1 MNYVNKR
8 YKETAQLMRI
18 NKQAQATGILKEY
31 IILLSDYEG
40 QGIEGAEKEWTD
52 KEIGWA
58 NRTLD
63 RISRIYR
70 E

>member
-52 KEIGWA
+52 KEIGWS

-63 RISRIYR
+63 RISRI
-70 E
+70 

>member
-40 QGIEGAEKEWTD
+40 QGIEGSEKEWTD

-63 RISRIYR
+63 RISRI
-70 E
+70 

>member
-52 KEIGWA
+52 KEIGCA

-63 RISRIYR
+63 RISRI
-70 E
+70 

>member
-18 NKQAQATGILKEY
+18 NKQAQAAGILKKY

-52 KEIGWA
+52 KETGWA
-58 NRTLD
+58 NRILD
-63 RISRIYR
+63 RISRI
-70 E
+70 

>member
-40 QGIEGAEKEWTD
+40 QGIEGAEKEWTE
-52 KEIGWA
+52 KEIG
-58 NRTLD
+58 
-63 RISRIYR
+63 
-70 E
+70 